1 MSSRDDATI
10 RGRRGLAG
18 AAAVLAGLTLGLA
31 ACGGS
36 PASGGSTGQ
45 ASLSGQTLT
54 VFTQAPYGTQLKD
67 YEEYYAYI
75 ANAFHRATGST
86 IKWDYTTSTESL
98 SQAIENAAA
107 TGTGPDVF
115 SVGSSFNGTV
125 AATKAFYTL
134 TPSDWAQV
142 GGQSQIVPAMLTE
155 AGSGN
160 SSDVGVPFESIPFV
174 MAYNKSLFAKA
185 GITSAPTTWS
195 QWIADG
201 QAVQKADPAVDGASF
216 SPSDPYGP
224 WKPVWSYME
233 QLGGDFL
240 TSPATADMDNP
251 QLQAALQFYFA
262 QDYQYH
268 IVPPADLT
276 WQGAQEESAFA
287 AGKTAML
294 ADSTYSLYQEL
305 AGTPVQQ
312 DVAFAPMPN
321 VPYGMSSRP
330 AGGHP
335 AESIVS
341 GNYYD
346 VAKYYSNL
354 ALALKF
360 IQVSTTPAAQLEQ
373 FTVMGWM
380 PVTQAGIA
388 SVEKADPSMASFITA
403 EENSTPTDFTP
414 AWADIETGLLTV
426 IGHIAQQLATGRPY
440 SASYV
445 MSQLQAENAVVQQ
458 HLTSS

>member
-1 MSSRDDATI
+1 VIFCDDAQG
-10 RGRRGLAG
+10 RGNRCRVG
-18 AAAVLAGLTLGLA
+18 AALLAACVAALGLA
-31 ACGGS
+31 ACGS
-36 PASGGSTGQ
+36 SSSSSGGAGR
-45 ASLSGQTLT
+45 LSGQTLT

-125 AATKAFYTL
+125 AATNAFYTL
-134 TPSDWAQV
+134 SAQDWNQV
-142 GGQSQIVPAMLTE
+142 GGQGQFVPAMLTE
-155 AGSGN
+155 AGGNN

-174 MAYNKSLFAKA
+174 MAYNKALFAKA

-195 QWIADG
+195 QWVSDG
-201 QAVQKADPAVDGASF
+201 QAVQKASAGVNGASF

-240 TSPATADMDNP
+240 TSPAKADMDSP

-262 QDYQYH
+262 QDFQYH
-268 IVPPADLT
+268 IVPSADLT

-287 AGKTAML
+287 AGKTAMI

-305 AGTPVQQ
+305 AGTPVQG

-321 VPYGMSSRP
+321 IPYGASSRP

-346 VAKYYSNL
+346 VAKYDANL
-354 ALALKF
+354 PLALKF
-360 IQVSTTPAAQLEQ
+360 IQVSTSVAAQVEQ
-373 FTVMGWM
+373 FKVMGWM
-380 PVTQAGIA
+380 PVTQAGVA
-388 SVEKADPSMASFITA
+388 AVEKASPSVASFVTA

-414 AWADIETGLLTV
+414 AWSDIETGLLTV
-426 IGHIAQQLATGRPY
+426 IGHIAQQLATGHPY

-445 MSQLQAENAVVQQ
+445 SSQLQAENTVVQQ
-458 HLTSS
+458 HLTSP